1 MIDRYGVTFFI
12 YKDFKVVAEKN
23 YLIHPQY
30 IVMVLAL
37 FGVTALFLGFSG
49 SYLYNRVQQGVLP
62 VAIPS
67 LFYFNSLLLLGSS
80 FTMWKAKQ
88 AYTEDHTDHFRK
100 YLMITLLLTIA
111 FLIAQYFAWKQ
122 MLGNNVALNHST
134 MASYLYLISG
144 LHFAHVI
151 LGIPFLVYF
160 ILEAYKKMKSPV
172 TVLLYFSDPAKKRI
186 LTLLNIYWHFLDG
199 LWIYLVVFFF
209 VNYLIK

>member
-1 MIDRYGVTFFI
+1 
-12 YKDFKVVAEKN
+12 
-23 YLIHPQY
+23 
-30 IVMVLAL
+30 MVLAL